1 MQAMPLIEAAPQ
13 VTHRPLG
20 LQTRQP
26 HVARR
31 GARELYRR
39 GVLVVALGLFAPAR
53 SRAKPLR
60 ESRVAERKK
69 LEDGSEVVKLASGV
83 QYLDLR
89 VGRGEVPQMG
99 DTVLLHVKGYL
110 MEKGDPIFMNT
121 YDDGAPLVFS
131 LGTMPEVPSYLGY
144 ANGLARAG
152 VKPPLRLPIPFKEG
166 LRYELELLRCVPAP
180 QNGGD
185 KSGRLC
191 CSDPQYPCKIPSN
204 IRLDVAADVAAGV

>member
-69 LEDGSEVVKLASGV
+69 LEDGSEALGIPKQFAKICPLLGPPPLKAGVTLDRCAQAAPVWQSAQVVKLASGV

-131 LGTMPEVPSYLGY
+131 LGTMPE
-144 ANGLARAG
+144 G
-152 VKPPLRLPIPFKEG
+152 VTEG
-166 LRYELELLRCVPAP
+166 LEEALATMKLGSLRAVQAP
-180 QNGGD
+180 GNA
-185 KSGRLC
+185 S
-191 CSDPQYPCKIPSN
+191 Y
-204 IRLDVAADVAAGV
+204 

>member
-131 LGTMPEVPSYLGY
+131 LGTMPE
-144 ANGLARAG
+144 G
-152 VKPPLRLPIPFKEG
+152 VTEG
-166 LRYELELLRCVPAP
+166 LEEALATMKLGSLRAVQAP
-180 QNGGD
+180 GNA
-185 KSGRLC
+185 S
-191 CSDPQYPCKIPSN
+191 Y
-204 IRLDVAADVAAGV
+204 